1 MFNRFAHL
9 KKNIRL
15 IIIASLLIFSCEEA
29 INFTIEE
36 QSLELSENAE
46 IALNY
51 PKLRSS
57 KNSSTLINKGL
68 ENYMASQLILDDSL
82 EVPSSLE
89 LAAAH
94 FDNEFKNF
102 KASFP
107 DSALQWEAFID
118 AEVTHQ
124 SSELICIA
132 VNTYLDTGGAHG
144 NSHIHFLN
152 FDPESGKQYS
162 TKDLIT
168 AAKEL
173 EPLVK
178 AYLKEEITN
187 NSDDDAEDLFFG
199 QNFKLPESIG
209 FNEEGVI
216 ILYHPYELST
226 YTQTIVEFTIPFEE
240 ISAILL
246 RY

>member
-1 MFNRFAHL
+1 MFNRFTPL
-9 KKNIRL
+9 KKKTGL
-15 IIIASLLIFSCEEA
+15 FIITCLLIFSCEEA

-36 QSLELSENAE
+36 QSLELSDNAE
-46 IALNY
+46 IAITY
-51 PKLRSS
+51 PKLSSS
-57 KNSSTLINKGL
+57 KNSSLIINKGL
-68 ENYMASQLILDDSL
+68 ENYMASQLILDDAS
-82 EVPSSLE
+82 EVPSSLV
-89 LAAAH
+89 LAAEK
-94 FDNEFKNF
+94 FDNEFKTF

-107 DSALQWEAFID
+107 DSAQQWEAFID

-132 VNTYLDTGGAHG
+132 VNTYVDTGGAHG

-152 FDPESGKQYS
+152 FDPESGTQYA
-162 TKDLIT
+162 TEDLIT
-168 AAKEL
+168 APKEL
-173 EPLVK
+173 EPLIK
-178 AYLKEEITN
+178 AYLKEEITK

-216 ILYHPYELST
+216 ILYHPYELAT